1 MKESFNRPIY
11 GQSNGGH
18 IFIDNNDI
26 AAIYSETYLI
36 HNGDIGYICK
46 NWSNIIINNVI
57 EDKKNEIGRKLLIYC

>member
-11 GQSNGGH
+11 GQSNESH

-26 AAIYSETYLI
+26 ATIYGETYLI

-46 NWSNIIINNVI
+46 NGRNIIIN
-57 EDKKNEIGRKLLIYC
+57 

>member
-11 GQSNGGH
+11 GQSNESH

-26 AAIYSETYLI
+26 ATIYGETYLI

-46 NWSNIIINNVI
+46 NGRNIIINNVI
-57 EDKKNEIGRKLLIYC
+57 EDKKMK